1 MRGRWA
7 RGPHHMGTADY
18 ILLTLSLSLQV
29 LMIPYLP
36 NGGGRAAGGAAP
48 APAVG
53 VVIAIADPPSDIA
66 APRGTLAHQRA
77 QAARM
82 ATQYQMAAVA
92 AVAVGGNRTPNTH
105 NC

>member
-1 MRGRWA
+1 
-7 RGPHHMGTADY
+7 MGTVDY
-18 ILLTLSLSLQV
+18 ILLTLSLSLRG
-29 LMIPYLP
+29 LLILYLP

-53 VVIAIADPPSDIA
+53 DVIAIADPPNDIT
-66 APRGTLAHQRA
+66 APRDTLAHQRA

-92 AVAVGGNRTPNTH
+92 AVAVGVIAAKLGELERLSW
-105 NC
+105 C